1 MAKVS
6 VVVPTYQR
14 ASFLQET
21 VAGLLAQTLA
31 DVEIIVVDDG
41 STDHTPEVMSAFRD
55 PRVQYIR
62 REHLGMPDILN
73 VGFAIARG
81 EYLITCH
88 DHDIYHPTLLE
99 ELAGTLDRQPTAVY
113 VHCGIIVVDPSGKR
127 ELRRF
132 IRDYP
137 ELMPGDVFLVRE
149 LLPDLASKVTA
160 LTMIR
165 SSALDGPPFDTDYGV
180 CADVELW
187 LRLSTQGDVA
197 YVRKPLICVRERS
210 ESSQF
215 YRTSYRLA
223 ASVLEAKKLYLGFVG
238 DCSKCKAIKKDWR
251 QQVNHSGFSALLRT
265 LENGYHKEI
274 PSILRFVQEEG
285 TPFGATVLH
294 FLGQMPASLALMLL
308 RSARLLSRTF
318 RALLYLFV
326 ISKAADL

>member
-1 MAKVS
+1 MV
-6 VVVPTYQR
+6 
-14 ASFLQET
+14 
-21 VAGLLAQTLA
+21 GLLAQTLA

-41 STDHTPEVMSAFRD
+41 STDRTSEVMSSFRD

-81 EYLITCH
+81 EYLMTCH

-99 ELAGTLDRQPTAVY
+99 ELAGTLDRQPTAAY
-113 VHCGIIVVDPSGKR
+113 AHCGIIVVDSSGKR
-127 ELRRF
+127 ELRRH

-165 SSALDGPPFDTDYGV
+165 SSSLDGPPFDSDYGV

-197 YVRKPLICVRERS
+197 YVRKPLIRVRERS
-210 ESSQF
+210 DSSQF
-215 YRTSYRLA
+215 YHTSYQLA
-223 ASVLEAKKLYLGFVG
+223 AKVLEAKKLYLGWVG
-238 DCSKCKAIKKDWR
+238 EGGKCKAIKKGWR
-251 QQVNHSGFSALLRT
+251 QQVDHTGFSALLRA
-265 LENGYHKEI
+265 LEYGYDKDI
-274 PSILRFVQEEG
+274 PSILKFVQEEG
-285 TPFGATVLH
+285 TRFGATALH
-294 FLGQMPASLALMLL
+294 FLGQMPVSLALMVL
-308 RSARLLSRTF
+308 RSTRLLSRPF
-318 RALLYLFV
+318 RALLYL
-326 ISKAADL
+326 S